1 MINLRVNKREFYK
14 LKRKSRAEKDRLI
27 MNIIII
33 ALIIE
38 ENIV

>member
-1 MINLRVNKREFYK
+1 MINLRVNKRVFYK
-14 LKRKSRAEKDRLI
+14 LKRKSRAEYRLI